1 MLSTLLLLLLCSA
14 CYAQYLGAAG
24 LDPLANFCSRWNH
37 QSQVKNG
44 MLFIDGGV
52 ETFSDRSSFQYGLQ
66 PNWTGPITAGPNC
79 YVIVINMSSAWDW
92 QHNISEVAVNESYVA
107 VPGTGTFA
115 PIFQRAAL
123 FQGPTKDTNVYLYGG
138 SSPDVNMSFPG
149 YQWPYSS
156 QYVLW
161 GFDTITHGW
170 TQHDVHATVPE
181 RPSWGAHAEAPEQN
195 LAFYLNGIITNYS
208 SPADD
213 YLANNTLYLE
223 GMVVLDLANFT
234 VSIHLV
240 VHIWNWKQKESI
252 P

>member
-66 PNWTGPITAGPNC
+66 PNWTGPITAGPNS

-92 QHNISEVAVNESYVA
+92 QHNISEVAVNESYIA

-195 LAFYLNGIITNYS
+195 LAF
-208 SPADD
+208 
-213 YLANNTLYLE
+213 
-223 GMVVLDLANFT
+223 
-234 VSIHLV
+234 
-240 VHIWNWKQKESI
+240 
-252 P
+252 